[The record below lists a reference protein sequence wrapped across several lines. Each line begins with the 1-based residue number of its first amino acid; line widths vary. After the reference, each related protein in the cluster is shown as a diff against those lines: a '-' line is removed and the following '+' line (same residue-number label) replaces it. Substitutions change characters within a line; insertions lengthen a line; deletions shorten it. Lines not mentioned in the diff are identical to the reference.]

1 MNCQET
7 KTLLHGYLDREL
19 DLVRSLEFEAHLKSC
34 PACSRSVEAYRSLR
48 SVVADQAPHFEAPK
62 PLATR
67 IRSSIGE
74 EYQPEESRTPSGW
87 GWSALWARIVAPAAI
102 AGLAILLAVPLFTRP
117 SAQTQLAQELVSA
130 HVRSLMAN
138 HLADVPSSDR
148 HTVKPWFNGKID
160 FSPPVLD
167 LADKGFPLVG
177 GRLDYF
183 ANRQVAALAYQC
195 RKHVINLFIWRSTEP
210 ANSLGRPVTLQG
222 YNAFGWN
229 SGGLAFWAVS
239 DVNKEDL
246 KQFVTLFQTET
257 GSN

>member
-1 MNCQET
+1 MNCQVT
-7 KTLLHGYLDREL
+7 KSLLHGYLDREL
-19 DLVRSLEFEAHLKSC
+19 DLARSLEFEEHLKSC
-34 PACSRSVEAYRSLR
+34 PECSRSLESYRSLQ
-48 SVVADQAPHFEAPK
+48 SVLANRAPVFEVPK
-62 PLATR
+62 SLATQ
-67 IRSSIGE
+67 IRSSMGE
-74 EYQPEESRTPSGW
+74 KSQPRESQPSSGRN
-87 GWSALWARIVAPAAI
+87 WSALWARLVAPAAI
-102 AGLAILLAVPLFTRP
+102 AGLAILLAVPLFTRQ
-117 SAQTQLAQELVSA
+117 SSETQLAQELVSA

-195 RKHVINLFIWRSTEP
+195 RKHIINLFIWRSTEP
-210 ANSLGRPVTLQG
+210 AKSVGQPITLQG

-239 DVNKEDL
+239 DLNKDDL
-246 KQFVTLFQTET
+246 QQFVNLFQAET

>member
-19 DLVRSLEFEAHLKSC
+19 DLVRSLEFEEHLKSC
-34 PACSRSVEAYRSLR
+34 PTCSRSLESYRGLQ
-48 SVVADQAPHFEAPK
+48 SVLADQAQHFEAPK
-62 PLATR
+62 SLAKR

-74 EYQPEESRTPSGW
+74 ESQPRESRPPSGW
-87 GWSALWARIVAPAAI
+87 NWSAVWARIVAPLAI
-102 AGLAILLAVPLFTRP
+102 AGLATLLAMPLFTGP
-117 SAQTQLAQELVSA
+117 SAQKQLAQELVSA

-210 ANSLGRPVTLQG
+210 AKSVGRPITLQG

-239 DVNKEDL
+239 DVNKDDL
-246 KQFVTLFQTET
+246 KQFVTLFQAET

>member
-1 MNCQET
+1 MNCQEA

-19 DLVRSLEFEAHLKSC
+19 DLVRSLEFEAHVKSC
-34 PACSRSVEAYRSLR
+34 PTCSRSVEAYHNLR
-48 SVVADQAPHFEAPK
+48 SVLAEQASRFEAPK
-62 PLATR
+62 SLAKG
-67 IRSSIGE
+67 IRSSIGGKR
-74 EYQPEESRTPSGW
+74 ESKESQVSSGW
-87 GWSALWARIVAPAAI
+87 NWSALWARIVAPMAI
-102 AGLAILLAVPLFTRP
+102 AGLAILLAMPMFTRP
-117 SAQTQLAQELVSA
+117 SSETQLAQELVSA

-138 HLADVPSSDR
+138 HLADVPSSNR

-183 ANRQVAALAYQC
+183 ANRQVAALAYKC
-195 RKHVINLFIWRSTEP
+195 REHVINVFIWRSTEP
-210 ANSLGRPVTLQG
+210 AKSVGRPISLQG

-239 DVNKEDL
+239 DVNRDDL
-246 KQFVTLFQTET
+246 QQFVTLFQAET
-257 GSN
+257 VSK